1 MKSLLVAIFNI
12 FKGVGKILS
21 LFRSLL
27 FNLIFLAVIAAIVF
41 SVFYSDKPVIPDNS
55 ILRLTI
61 VGNIVEQKTEVNP
74 FDETF
79 SDLVGWPSQ
88 ARETLLQDIL
98 DAIDHA
104 ADDSS
109 ISSILLDLDD
119 MGQAGL
125 NQLQD
130 IGAALISFRDNGK
143 RVIAAEDYYSQNQ
156 YYLASYADE
165 IFLNPMG
172 GVYLSGFG
180 LYRLYFKDAIEKLKI
195 NYHVF
200 KVGSFKSAIEPLIRS
215 SMSAEDRSQSRA
227 WLTALWNNYVDDVAK
242 QRSLSSAD
250 INQYINRIPANLQA
264 VDGDVARL
272 ALESGL
278 VDELKTHPEIKRYLN
293 NISNPKPNQE
303 LSGVSLNRYL
313 KTITRSH
320 LYKGKDR
327 DTVALIIAQGT
338 IMPGKSNPGT
348 IGSETIAALLR
359 KARTSDHIK
368 AVVLRVDSGGGSAF
382 ASEVIRQEILE
393 LKKSSKPLIV
403 SMGTFSAS
411 GAYWI
416 SANADEIWASPNTLT
431 GSIGIFMAV
440 PTFEKALN
448 NVGIYRDGVG
458 TTNLSSGFDL
468 TQPLS
473 SEVKDAIQLTLNHN
487 YKTFLSIVA
496 QGRSLPFER
505 VEKIAQGK
513 VYAGTAALDEG
524 LIDKLGTLSQ
534 AIRSAAEHAG
544 LADYATTTLSTPL
557 SFKDRILQRI
567 SAGAAA
573 LLPKGSALETLL
585 KYLPAHVPAFSTI
598 QLFNDP
604 NSIYAHCMIQYN

>member
-21 LFRSLL
+21 LVRSLL

-41 SVFYSDKPVIPDNS
+41 SFFYSDKPVIPDNS

-61 VGNIVEQKTEVNP
+61 LGDIVEQKTEVNP
-74 FDETF
+74 FDENF
-79 SDLVGWPSQ
+79 SDLIGWPSQ
-88 ARETLLQDIL
+88 VRETLLQDIL

-104 ADDSS
+104 ADDSA
-109 ISSILLDLDD
+109 ITSILLDLDD

-130 IGAALISFRDNGK
+130 IGTSLNSFRDRGK
-143 RVIAAEDYYSQNQ
+143 QVIAAEDYYSQNQ
-156 YYLASYADE
+156 YYLASYADK

-172 GVYLSGFG
+172 GVHLSGFG

-200 KVGSFKSAIEPLIRS
+200 KVGSFKSALEPLTRS

-227 WLTALWNNYVDDVAK
+227 WLTALWNNYLDDVAK
-242 QRSLSSAD
+242 QRSLSPAD
-250 INQYINRIPANLQA
+250 ISQYINKIPANLQA
-264 VDGDVARL
+264 VDGDIARL

-278 VDELKTHPEIKRYLN
+278 VDDLKSRPEIKHYLSDIGN
-293 NISNPKPNQE
+293 SKPDQE
-303 LSGVSLNRYL
+303 LSGVSLNTYL
-313 KTITRSH
+313 KKITRSH
-320 LYKGKDR
+320 LYTGKDR

-348 IGSETIAALLR
+348 IGSETIATLLR

-382 ASEVIRQEILE
+382 ASEMIRQEILE
-393 LKKSSKPLIV
+393 LQKSGKPLIV

-448 NVGIYRDGVG
+448 NVGVYRDGVG
-458 TTNLSSGFDL
+458 TTNLSSGLDL

-473 SEVKDAIQLTLNHN
+473 GEVKTAIQLTLDHN

-496 QGRSLPFER
+496 DGRSLPFEQ

-544 LADYATTTLSTPL
+544 LEDYATTILSTPL
-557 SFKDRILQRI
+557 SFKDRILERI

-573 LLPKGSALETLL
+573 LLPKGSVLETLL
-585 KYLPAHVPAFSTI
+585 KYLPAHVPSFSTG

>member
-1 MKSLLVAIFNI
+1 MKSLIVAIFNI

-27 FNLIFLAVIAAIVF
+27 FNLIFIAVIAAILV
-41 SVFYSDKPVIPDNS
+41 SIFYSDKPVIPENS
-55 ILRLTI
+55 ILKLTI
-61 VGNIVEQKTEVNP
+61 SGDIVEQKTELNL
-74 FDETF
+74 FDESL
-79 SDLVGWPSQ
+79 SDLIGWPNQ
-88 ARETLLQDIL
+88 VRETLLQDIL

-104 ADDSS
+104 ADDSA

-130 IGAALISFRDNGK
+130 IGAALISFRDSGK

-156 YYLASYADE
+156 YYLASFADT

-172 GVYLSGFG
+172 GVYLTGFG

-200 KVGSFKSAIEPLIRS
+200 KVGSFKSALEPLTRS

-227 WLTALWNNYVDDVAK
+227 WLTALWNNYLDDVAK

-250 INQYINRIPANLQA
+250 INKYINRIPANLQA

-278 VDELKTHPEIKRYLN
+278 VDALKTRPEIKRYLTG
-293 NISNPKPNQE
+293 ISNSKPDQE
-303 LSGVSLNRYL
+303 LSGVPLNTYL
-313 KTITRSH
+313 KTITKS
-320 LYKGKDR
+320 YIYTGNER
-327 DTVALIIAQGT
+327 DTIALIIAQGT

-348 IGSETIAALLR
+348 IGAETIASLLR
-359 KARTSDHIK
+359 KARNSDHIK

-382 ASEVIRQEILE
+382 ASEIIRQEILE
-393 LKKSSKPLIV
+393 LKNSGKPLIV

-416 SANADEIWASPNTLT
+416 SANADEIWASANTLT

-440 PTFEKALN
+440 PTFENALN
-448 NVGIYRDGVG
+448 TVGIYRDGVG
-458 TTNLSSGFDL
+458 TTNLSSGIDL

-473 SEVKDAIQLTLNHN
+473 EEVKNAIQLTLNHN

-496 QGRSLPFER
+496 QGRSLPFEQ

-513 VYAGTAALDEG
+513 VYAGSAALNEG

-534 AIRSAAEHAG
+534 AIRSAADRAG
-544 LADYATTTLSTPL
+544 LQDYRTTILSKPL
-557 SFKDRILQRI
+557 SIKDRLLQKM
-567 SAGAAA
+567 STSLAA
-573 LLPKGSALETLL
+573 LFLKGSALETLL
-585 KYLPAHVPAFSTI
+585 AYIPVHLPAFNTI
-598 QLFNDP
+598 RAFNDP
-604 NSIYAHCMIQYN
+604 NGIYAHCLIQYD